1 MTVLQKPHTQVWG
14 TLRRYLTYTTAG
26 IAVMGGVGA
35 FEAHRPSTVDTANA
49 AALVSEFSGTEA
61 IASGFAASGSLGRD
75 AAQPS
80 WAQRITSDEVQVAD
94 VQGNGA
100 PSSDVAEIVVS
111 NEPTITTTPFVAA
124 PAVTHL
130 SPGNALNNAALN
142 TTLTTTIDP
151 RSGAEYT
158 ADSITA
164 ESLATPDA
172 ALAAE
177 FGMGTGRRG
186 WDADDTFLVAA
197 SRDIQKVIEVRPG
210 DTLYGVLVDAGL
222 SQEEATNAV
231 GALADVFS
239 PRSLKAGQE
248 ITLNMTTGA
257 GSAEPETP
265 PQLVSLSLEPSVE
278 RDVTVTRDAQ
288 GTLIA
293 EAVEK
298 PLTETRARVAGI
310 INYSLYDAAMKS
322 GLPSSVIADI
332 IKAYSYDVDFQR
344 DIQEGDS
351 FEVVYERL
359 ENEDG
364 ELARTGQMLY
374 AMLNTG
380 GVAHPIYWFERDGD
394 GEFFTPKG
402 EAVRKSLLA
411 TPIDGARITSGFGA
425 RKHPILGYTK
435 MHKGMDFGAPNGTP
449 IYAAGNGTI
458 AEIGKKGAYGN
469 YIRIRHNGTYQTAYA
484 HASKFAKGLH
494 KGDKV
499 KQGEVIA
506 YVGTTGRSTGPHL
519 HFEVLENGTQVNPKK
534 IKSTGGD
541 KLAGKDLK
549 AFKAAVAAI
558 DDERQ
563 KLRNVV
569 EIAETPGAAPI
580 DCTGDQGCEN

>member
-1 MTVLQKPHTQVWG
+1 MKVLQKPHTQVWG

-35 FEAHRPSTVDTANA
+35 FEAHRPATIEAADA
-49 AALVSEFSGTEA
+49 AALVSEFSGTNA
-61 IASGFAASGSLGRD
+61 LAAGFAASGSLGRD
-75 AAQPS
+75 AAEPS
-80 WAQRITSDEVQVAD
+80 WAQRIQSGAPIQSIFDADDAGEDSARVAD
-94 VQGNGA
+94 AATDTAAAIG
-100 PSSDVAEIVVS
+100 ET
-111 NEPTITTTPFVAA
+111 TITTTTPLVAA
-124 PAVTHL
+124 PAFTHL
-130 SPGNALNNAALN
+130 SPGNALTPASS
-142 TTLTTTIDP
+142 IDP
-151 RSGAEYT
+151 RTGAEFT
-158 ADSITA
+158 SDTIV
-164 ESLATPDA
+164 TPDA
-172 ALAAE
+172 ALASE
-177 FGMGTGRRG
+177 FGMGTGRRD
-186 WDADDTFLVAA
+186 WDSSDSFLQAV
-197 SRDIQKVIEVRPG
+197 SNDIQKVIEVQPG
-210 DTLYGVLVDAGL
+210 DTLFGVLVDAGL
-222 SQEEATNAV
+222 SQEDATDAV

-288 GTLIA
+288 GTLVA

-298 PLTETRARVAGI
+298 PLVETRARVAAV

-322 GLPSSVIADI
+322 GLPSSVIADV

-351 FEVVYERL
+351 FEIVYERF

-364 ELARTGQMLY
+364 ELARTGKMLY
-374 AMLNTG
+374 AMLHTS
-380 GVAHPIYWFERDGD
+380 GVAHPIYWFEREGD

-411 TPIDGARITSGFGA
+411 TPIDGARITSGFGK

-449 IYAAGNGTI
+449 IYAAGNGTVV
-458 AEIGKKGAYGN
+458 EIGKKGAYGN
-469 YIRIRHNGTYQTAYA
+469 YVRIKHNGTYQTAYA
-484 HASKFAKGLH
+484 HASKFAKGLR

-541 KLAGKDLK
+541 KLAGKELM
-549 AFKAAVAAI
+549 AFKALVAEI
-558 DDERQ
+558 DAERQ
-563 KLRNVV
+563 KLRNVL
-569 EIAETPGAAPI
+569 EIAETPGAAAI
-580 DCTGDQGCEN
+580 DCTGETGCEN

>member
-35 FEAHRPSTVDTANA
+35 FEAHRPSTIDVAGA
-49 AALVSEFSGTEA
+49 ATLERDFSGTEA
-61 IASGFAASGSLGRD
+61 VLSGFAASGSLGRD
-75 AAQPS
+75 ASLPI
-80 WAQRITSDEVQVAD
+80 WAQRIPSTTSNYTLTTAEA
-94 VQGNGA
+94 A
-100 PSSDVAEIVVS
+100 PAVT
-111 NEPTITTTPFVAA
+111 PTPFVAA
-124 PAVTHL
+124 PALTHL
-130 SPGNALNNAALN
+130 TTNNAPEQ
-142 TTLTTTIDP
+142 TL
-151 RSGAEYT
+151 
-158 ADSITA
+158 ADSIDTHGGTDYA
-164 ESLATPDA
+164 TGDAIVPQATPFGSQ
-172 ALAAE
+172 
-177 FGMGTGRRG
+177 FGMETGKRG
-186 WDADDTFLVAA
+186 WDAGDSFLEAA
-197 SRDIQKVIEVRPG
+197 SSDIQKVIEVQPG
-210 DTLYGVLVDAGL
+210 DTLFGVLVDAGL
-222 SQEEATNAV
+222 SQEDATNAV
-231 GALADVFS
+231 GALSDVFS
-239 PRSLKAGQE
+239 PRSLKVGQE
-248 ITLNMTTGA
+248 ITVNMTTAA
-257 GSAEPETP
+257 GSAQDDAQ

-288 GTLIA
+288 GTLVA

-298 PLTETRARVAGI
+298 PLTETRARVAGVI
-310 INYSLYDAAMKS
+310 KYSLYDAAMKS
-322 GLPSSVIADI
+322 GLPSSVIADV

-351 FEVVYERL
+351 FEIVYERF

-374 AMLNTG
+374 ATLTTS

-435 MHKGMDFGAPNGTP
+435 MHKGMDFGAPTGTP
-449 IYAAGNGTI
+449 IYAAGNGTVV
-458 AEIGKKGAYGN
+458 EIGKKGAYGN
-469 YIRIRHNGTYQTAYA
+469 YVRIKHNGTFQTAYA
-484 HASKFAKGLH
+484 HASKFAKGLK

-541 KLAGKDLK
+541 KLQGKDLK
-549 AFKAAVAAI
+549 AFKALVASI
-558 DDERQ
+558 DAERQ

-569 EIAETPGAAPI
+569 EIAETPGADAI
-580 DCTGDQGCEN
+580 DCTSDDGCQN

>member
-35 FEAHRPSTVDTANA
+35 FEAHRPSTVDTADA

-80 WAQRITSDEVQVAD
+80 WAQRIPD
-94 VQGNGA
+94 
-100 PSSDVAEIVVS
+100 SDVNEIVAS
-111 NEPTITTTPFVAA
+111 NETAVTTTPFVAA
-124 PAVTHL
+124 PAVTYL
-130 SPGNALNNAALN
+130 SPGNALNNAAIN
-142 TTLTTTIDP
+142 NALTTTIDP

-158 ADSITA
+158 ADTVTADSITA
-164 ESLATPDA
+164 DSIATPNA

-186 WDADDTFLVAA
+186 WDADDTFLAAA

-210 DTLYGVLVDAGL
+210 DTLFGVLVDAGL

-231 GALADVFS
+231 GAIADVFS

-257 GSAEPETP
+257 GTAEPETP

-288 GTLIA
+288 GALIA

-332 IKAYSYDVDFQR
+332 IKAYSYDIDFQR

-351 FEVVYERL
+351 FEIVYERL

-469 YIRIRHNGTYQTAYA
+469 YIRIKHNGTYQTAYA
-484 HASKFAKGLH
+484 HASKFAKGLR

-558 DDERQ
+558 DAERQ
-563 KLRNVV
+563 NLRNVV
-569 EIAETPGAAPI
+569 EIAETPGAGQI

>member
-1 MTVLQKPHTQVWG
+1 VTVLQKPHTQVWG

-35 FEAHRPSTVDTANA
+35 FEAHRPSSIDTADA
-49 AALVSEFSGTEA
+49 AAFVNEFSGTQA
-61 IASGFAASGSLGRD
+61 VTAGFAASGALGRD
-75 AAQPS
+75 ATLPI
-80 WAQRITSDEVQVAD
+80 WAQRIPTDSDTYRLA
-94 VQGNGA
+94 
-100 PSSDVAEIVVS
+100 SSDTVKSE
-111 NEPTITTTPFVAA
+111 TPYVAA
-124 PAVTHL
+124 PALTHL
-130 SPGNALNNAALN
+130 SPGNALEAPLESAVVA
-142 TTLTTTIDP
+142 
-151 RSGAEYT
+151 AEYAAGEST
-158 ADSITA
+158 APNLLPFSA
-164 ESLATPDA
+164 QFGA
-172 ALAAE
+172 AQ
-177 FGMGTGRRG
+177 FGMETGKRG
-186 WDADDTFLVAA
+186 WDADDSFLAAA
-197 SRDIQKVIEVRPG
+197 SRDIQKVIEVQPG
-210 DTLYGVLVDAGL
+210 DTLFGVLVDAGL
-222 SQEEATNAV
+222 SQEDATNAV

-248 ITLNMTTGA
+248 ITLNLTTAAGA
-257 GSAEPETP
+257 AETP
-265 PQLVSLSLEPSVE
+265 TQPQLVSLSLEPSVE

-288 GTLIA
+288 GSLVAAAI
-293 EAVEK
+293 EK
-298 PLTETRARVAGI
+298 PLTETRARVAGVI
-310 INYSLYDAAMKS
+310 TYSLYDAAMKS
-322 GLPSSVIADI
+322 GLPSSVIADV

-351 FEVVYERL
+351 FEIVYERF

-394 GEFFTPKG
+394 GEFFNPKG

-411 TPIDGARITSGFGA
+411 TPIDGARITSGFGK

-435 MHKGMDFGAPNGTP
+435 MHKGMDFGAPSGTP
-449 IYAAGNGTI
+449 IYAAGNGTVV
-458 AEIGKKGAYGN
+458 ELGKKGAYGN
-469 YIRIRHNGTYQTAYA
+469 YVRIKHNGTFQTAYA
-484 HASKFAKGLH
+484 HASKFAKGLK

-541 KLAGKDLK
+541 KLAGNDLK
-549 AFKAAVAAI
+549 AFKAQVAAI
-558 DDERQ
+558 DTERQ

-569 EIAETPGAAPI
+569 EIAETPDSTPV
-580 DCTGDQGCEN
+580 DCASAEGCEN

>member
-1 MTVLQKPHTQVWG
+1 VTVLQKPHTQVWG

-35 FEAHRPSTVDTANA
+35 FEAHRPSSIQSADA
-49 AALVSEFSGTEA
+49 AALVTEFSGTEA
-61 IASGFAASGSLGRD
+61 VASGFAASGSLGLD
-75 AAQPS
+75 ATLPI
-80 WAQRITSDEVQVAD
+80 WAQRIASGAVDYTVASSEVT
-94 VQGNGA
+94 N
-100 PSSDVAEIVVS
+100 
-111 NEPTITTTPFVAA
+111 TTPFVAA
-124 PAVTHL
+124 PAVTRL
-130 SPGNALNNAALN
+130 SPGNALDAQVVVQTETTPSNSYLADDVITPSLPSPQALPFAAQ
-142 TTLTTTIDP
+142 
-151 RSGAEYT
+151 
-158 ADSITA
+158 
-164 ESLATPDA
+164 
-172 ALAAE
+172 
-177 FGMGTGRRG
+177 FGMETGRRG
-186 WDADDTFLVAA
+186 WDADDTFLQAA
-197 SRDIQKVIEVRPG
+197 SLDIQKVIEVQPG
-210 DTLYGVLVDAGL
+210 DTLFGVLVDAGL
-222 SQEEATNAV
+222 SQEDATNAV
-231 GALADVFS
+231 GAIADVFS
-239 PRSLKAGQE
+239 PKSLKAGQE

-257 GSAEPETP
+257 GSAEPETQ

-278 RDVTVTRDAQ
+278 RDVTVTRDSK
-288 GTLIA
+288 GTLVA

-298 PLTETRARVAGI
+298 PLVETNARVAGI

-322 GLPSSVIADI
+322 GLPSSVIADV

-351 FEVVYERL
+351 FEIVYERF

-374 AMLNTG
+374 AMLHTS
-380 GVAHPIYWFERDGD
+380 GVARPIYWFERDGE

-435 MHKGMDFGAPNGTP
+435 MHKGMDFGAPTGTP
-449 IYAAGNGTI
+449 IYAAGNGTVV
-458 AEIGKKGAYGN
+458 EIGKKGAYGN
-469 YIRIRHNGTYQTAYA
+469 YIRLKHNGTFQTAYA
-484 HASKFAKGLH
+484 HASKFAKGLK

-549 AFKAAVAAI
+549 AFKALVAKI
-558 DDERQ
+558 DAERQ
-563 KLRNVV
+563 SLRNVV
-569 EIAETPGAAPI
+569 EIAETPGATPI
-580 DCTGDQGCEN
+580 DCSGDQGCEN